1 MKSMTETRPWSE
13 RSTDCITAIDE
24 NFRVGRAAER
34 AGSDVVSIVELFD
47 EVIDGV
53 VAIDPTGRCAY
64 ANPAFRR
71 LLGSDLDPL
80 GPPFST
86 PAWVCPEH
94 RHRWQRLSDMFL
106 SRSSVVPGVV
116 TVEFAVIG
124 AQGRFLI
131 TTSWDGPISLPGE
144 RSLVLVVCRPRSD
157 ARVTPPVVDSAESTS
172 LESKLETIWK
182 ILTDIDT
189 TSLPRTGR
197 VPSSASSPGELLP
210 THVEET
216 IEQRQIFESLSL
228 REQEILRLVVEGKR
242 VSTMAERLFLSEHT
256 IRNHLKHVYRKM
268 GVHSASELRETQL
281 SRSRH

>member
-1 MKSMTETRPWSE
+1 MKSLTETRPWSE
-13 RSTDCITAIDE
+13 RSTDCDTAIDE
-24 NFRVGRAAER
+24 NFRGGRAAER
-34 AGSDVVSIVELFD
+34 AGTEIVSIVELFD

-71 LLGSDLDPL
+71 MLGSDSDPL
-80 GPPFST
+80 GPPFSIPT
-86 PAWVCPEH
+86 WVCPEH

-106 SRSSVVPGVV
+106 SRSTVAPGVV

-124 AQGRFLI
+124 ERGRILI

-144 RSLVLVVCRPRSD
+144 RSLVLVVCRPRID
-157 ARVTPPVVDSAESTS
+157 ARVAAPVVDSAESTS
-172 LESKLETIWK
+172 LESKLETIWN
-182 ILTDIDT
+182 ILTDIGAT
-189 TSLPRTGR
+189 TLPMNRPGPLSTSSLGELPRIQAG
-197 VPSSASSPGELLP
+197 G
-210 THVEET
+210 T
-216 IEQRQIFESLSL
+216 IVQRQIFETLSL
-228 REQEILRLVVEGKR
+228 REQEILGLVVEGKR

-281 SRSRH
+281 SR